1 MPEFLYLY
9 CTFSIKNL
17 KMKTRNLWPAIIAL
31 ILIKTMPVGVIA
43 QDLYYELVTET
54 DVEYQTLEN
63 GTVLSQAGWNNA
75 NYEVPVNFPL
85 DFLGLINTD
94 PITNSNTLH
103 GVDLFRPDFIN
114 NSIYLFIPYHTALQ
128 DIGNYDPGME
138 SLIRYEEKGEEGE
151 KVLSIEYYKAGFT
164 NIEGPEGP
172 TIHTTFKIS
181 FLEHNGEIQLHFG
194 PQENREF
201 FNLFHEREGEGPW
214 IYFSQNV
221 IFQDNDVIPEI
232 SGVLSGV
239 PDNPTLRPFFGLT
252 PPENLGLNNDPEEGT
267 LYRFIPRPSS
277 TGELS
282 ENREISVWPAV
293 TTDFVNVRLSEG
305 IDPGFDY
312 LLIDAGGRVL
322 QNGKISSHNDRI
334 EFHNI
339 PAGHYFLR
347 FENGGESTVKKIVLM
362 D

>member
-1 MPEFLYLY
+1 
-9 CTFSIKNL
+9 
-17 KMKTRNLWPAIIAL
+17 MKTLNLWPAIIAL
-31 ILIKTMPVGVIA
+31 ALIKSLSAGVFA
-43 QDLYYELVTET
+43 QELYYELVTET

-75 NYEVPVNFPL
+75 NYVVPVNFPL
-85 DFLGLINTD
+85 DFLGLINSD
-94 PITNSNTLH
+94 LIVNSSPVI
-103 GVDLFRPDFIN
+103 GVELFRPDFIN
-114 NSIYLFIPYHTALQ
+114 NSLYLFIPYHTSLK
-128 DIGNYDPGME
+128 DIRNYDPDLE
-138 SLIRYEEKGEEGE
+138 SLIRYEVSGEEGE
-151 KVLSIEYYKAGFT
+151 RVLSIEYYKAGFT
-164 NIEGPEGP
+164 NIEGPEGA

-181 FLEHNGEIQLHFG
+181 FLEHNGEVQLHFG

-201 FNLFHEREGEGPW
+201 FNLFHEIEGEGPW
-214 IYFSQNV
+214 IYFLQNIV
-221 IFQDNDVIPEI
+221 FEGNDLIPEI
-232 SGVLSGV
+232 GGILSGD
-239 PDNPTLRPFFGLT
+239 PENPTLRPFFGLT
-252 PPENLGLNNDPEEGT
+252 PPENLGLNDDPEEET

-277 TGELS
+277 TGDLS